1 MEAVWLVF
9 GKGEDGS
16 PANIHRAFSPHAR
29 GIVNTL
35 IWVFLNTLIWV
46 FLNTLIWVFLNTLIW
61 VSILPSHVGCFK
73 SIRYP
78 SSTVSDTLG
87 QQYQIPFT
95 AGHSD
100 HSFILTI
107 IHNIDV

>member
-9 GKGEDGS
+9 GKGEDGN

-46 FLNTLIWVFLNTLIW
+46 FLNTLIWV
-61 VSILPSHVGCFK
+61 SILPSRVGHFK
-73 SIRYP
+73 GI
-78 SSTVSDTLG
+78 
-87 QQYQIPFT
+87 
-95 AGHSD
+95 
-100 HSFILTI
+100 
-107 IHNIDV
+107 